1 MPNSEKQKVV
11 PMLNDTYLA
20 VIKNSIGSKLFRNL
34 YAKVGGKK
42 IDITENGNLSCA
54 IFVSSILVLFKLIKD
69 VHATV
74 NGTVRDL
81 KESSWVEIKK
91 PKIGCILVWV
101 EKDFGNG
108 RLHKHIGF
116 YIGKEKAIS
125 NDFRRGYPTKHDWK
139 FRKIEAM
146 FWNPILNGRNK

>member
-1 MPNSEKQKVV
+1 MLDSEKQKVA
-11 PMLNDTYLA
+11 PLLNDTYLA

-34 YAKVGGKK
+34 YAKVDGKK
-42 IDITENGNLSCA
+42 IDIAEKGNLSCA
-54 IFVSSILVLFKLIKD
+54 IFVSSILFLFKLIKD

-81 KESSWVEIKK
+81 RESDWVEIKK
-91 PKIGCILVWV
+91 PKISCVLVW
-101 EKDFGNG
+101 EETDFGNG

-125 NDFRRGYPTKHDWK
+125 NNNKQGYPTKHDWK

-146 FWNPILNGRNK
+146 FWNPILESGRK